1 MEGVPFPAPLHHRVL
16 MAEPTDIV
24 LPHDQSEG
32 TSNTVSKWFKAVG
45 DAVRKDEPLLEIT
58 TDKVTVEIAAPADGT
73 LVEILAAEGASV
85 EKGQLLG
92 RIAAGV
98 KGTASRTAEFVP
110 PAPSPAGR
118 TATPPAPRAR
128 AGELAELS
136 PAVRRMIQEHRLDPA
151 RITGTGKGGRVTA
164 QDVEAHLAGAT
175 AAPPQG
181 RTASQPAG
189 RLVPHSAM
197 RKSIAEHMMRS
208 VQTAPH
214 VTAVFEADLSAVI
227 AHRGANKSTFAAKG
241 INLTYTSYF
250 VRATVESIRAL
261 PEANS
266 RWHADGLEIFDDCNI
281 GIATALEGGGLIV
294 PVLRQAQEL
303 DLLET
308 ARRLQD
314 LTVRA
319 RDGKLEPRD
328 VQGGTL
334 TISNHGVS
342 GSLLGAPIVI
352 NQPQCAILGV
362 GKVEQRASV
371 TAAGTIEPRPKA
383 YVTLTIDHRALD
395 GFQANVFLTRWVE
408 AIEGWK

>member
-1 MEGVPFPAPLHHRVL
+1 MEGAGPLPALFHDRVL
-16 MAEPTDIV
+16 MAEPTNIV

-73 LVEILAAEGASV
+73 LVEILAAEGVSV
-85 EKGQLLG
+85 EKGQVLG
-92 RIAAGV
+92 RITAGA
-98 KGTASRTAEFVP
+98 KSTSTRTGELVP
-110 PAPSPAGR
+110 PGPARAGR
-118 TATPPAPRAR
+118 TAAPPPPHRSE
-128 AGELAELS
+128 ELAELS
-136 PAVRRMIQEHRLDPA
+136 PAVRRMIQEHGLDAA
-151 RITGTGKGGRVTA
+151 RITGTGNGGRVTA
-164 QDVEAHLAGAT
+164 QDVEAHLAGAS
-175 AAPPQG
+175 AARPPG
-181 RTASQPAG
+181 QPAG
-189 RLVPHSAM
+189 RLVPHSAI
-197 RKSIAEHMMRS
+197 RKSIAEHMVRS
-208 VQTAPH
+208 MQTAPH

-227 AHRGANKSTFAAKG
+227 AHRNANKASFEARG
-241 INLTYTSYF
+241 VRLTYTAYF
-250 VRATVESIRAL
+250 VRVTVEAIRAL

-266 RWHADGLEIFDDCNI
+266 RWHAEGLEIFEDCSI

-294 PVLRQAQEL
+294 PVLRKAQGL

-314 LTVRA
+314 LTGRA

-328 VQGGTL
+328 VQGGTF

-342 GSLLGAPIVI
+342 GSLLAAPIVI
-352 NQPQCAILGV
+352 NQPQCAILGI

-371 TAAGTIEPRPKA
+371 TPAGGIEPRPKL

-395 GFQANVFLTRWVE
+395 GLQANVFLTRWLE
-408 AIEGWK
+408 TIERWK